1 MYVCMYVCIYVCM
14 YVCTMGAEKFSFLV
28 IINCLMFRICLNL
41 MLIYFDIKLEL
52 KIMVIIVFTKVTDY
66 PLKI

>member
-1 MYVCMYVCIYVCM
+1 MISE
-14 YVCTMGAEKFSFLV
+14 CTMGAEK
-28 IINCLMFRICLNL
+28 FRICLNL

>member
-1 MYVCMYVCIYVCM
+1 MISE
-14 YVCTMGAEKFSFLV
+14 CTMGAEKFTFLV
-28 IINCLMFRICLNL
+28 INNCLMFRICLNL

-52 KIMVIIVFTKVTDY
+52 KIEITGPIMVIIVFTKVTDY